1 MDKSKVLVMLDAGH
15 GSNTVGKRSP
25 LLSAALQKQYN
36 VERFYEY
43 AYVREIVNGIIN
55 ELNNDGIHCYI
66 VTPELTDTPL
76 STRVKRA
83 NEKYAEC
90 KKAGIKAF
98 LISIHVNAAG
108 NDGQWKNAT
117 GWSTWTSVG
126 QTAGDKLADKLY
138 EAAHAVLD
146 PKKLKIRTDKTD
158 GDEDYESN
166 FYILKN
172 TNCAATLSESFFM
185 DCEKDV
191 QYLLSPEGKNDI
203 IKIHVDGIKRYIAS
217 L

>member
-15 GSNTVGKRSP
+15 GSNTPGKRSP
-25 LLSAALQKQYN
+25 LLSAAMQKQYN
-36 VERFYEY
+36 VDRFYEY

-55 ELNNDGIHCYI
+55 ELSKDDIKCYI
-66 VTPELTDTPL
+66 ITPELTDTSL
-76 STRVKRA
+76 ATRVQRA

-90 KKAGIKAF
+90 KKNGIKAF
-98 LISIHVNAAG
+98 FISVHINAAG
-108 NDGQWKNAT
+108 SDGQWKTAT

-146 PKKLKIRTDKTD
+146 PKNLRIRTDKSD
-158 GDEDYESN
+158 GDEDWESN
-166 FYILKN
+166 FYVLKY
-172 TNCAATLSESFFM
+172 TNCPATLSESFFM
-185 DCEKDV
+185 DNEEDV
-191 QYLLSPEGKNDI
+191 KYLLSPEGKKDI